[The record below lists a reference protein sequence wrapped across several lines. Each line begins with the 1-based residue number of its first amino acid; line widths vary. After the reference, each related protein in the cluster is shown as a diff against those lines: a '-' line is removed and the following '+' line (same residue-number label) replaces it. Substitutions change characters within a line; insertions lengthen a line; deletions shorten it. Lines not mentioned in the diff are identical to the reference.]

1 MEESLEKLENEW
13 AKFCENASNVKSE
26 LEEKF
31 GKWKEFRFECD
42 TMQKI
47 LNEFEGNLTSEVG
60 RGVDLQGLDIEL
72 KKLKVYEMFLRW
84 YFV

>member
-13 AKFCENASNVKSE
+13 AKFCENASIVKSE
-26 LEEKF
+26 LEEKLE
-31 GKWKEFRFECD
+31 KWKEFRPDCD
-42 TMQKI
+42 NMQMI
-47 LNEFEGNLTSEVG
+47 LNEFEGNLTSEIG

-72 KKLKVYEMFLRW
+72 KKLKVYKLFYRW